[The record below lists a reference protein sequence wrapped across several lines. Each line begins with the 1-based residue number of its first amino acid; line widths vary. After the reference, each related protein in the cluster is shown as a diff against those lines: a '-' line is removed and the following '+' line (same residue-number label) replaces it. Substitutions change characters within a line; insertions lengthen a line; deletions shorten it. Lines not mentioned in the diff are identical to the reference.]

1 MEMLVG
7 IKHIFW
13 FVSLCSA
20 AIHGDSHQRMRVEKS
35 PPVWGFLAEK
45 VVLPCHFSTLSTSVP
60 LPNSALTT
68 TITLTTT
75 SKSVTGTPVDHLRIK
90 WTKLEGDTE
99 ATVLVAQDGVIKIGP
114 DYRGRVSV
122 PSHPEGV
129 GNASLTVVK
138 LRASDAGVYRCE
150 VMHGIEDT
158 QDTVFLD
165 VFGVVFHYR
174 ASTSRYSFNFER
186 AKQACKDTGATI
198 ATVEQL
204 TAAYEDGFEQC
215 DAGWLADQ
223 TVRYPIT
230 RPREGCHGDKI
241 GKPGIRTYGLRDP
254 TETYDVYCYVDKLEG
269 EVFYPPISTKL
280 TLQEAKKE
288 CEKLGAVL
296 ASPGQLHAAWREGL
310 DHCDFGWLSDG
321 SARYPISVPR
331 MQCGRGSL
339 GVRTMYRFIN
349 QTEYPLPTQK
359 LGAFCFKGQDP
370 TTDPTEML
378 QTSLPTVTVSI
389 MGSTTQI
396 TDYDVDDLSQSINQ
410 VDAVPDRGV
419 PHLTQLPPL
428 PTMKSIS
435 PQLDITAD
443 IASTEAGS
451 RGEADISEAVTQQ
464 MTVVQEPSISKQDTN
479 KLAVVYKELKEG
491 STEREGT
498 VITALA
504 TSDTPVNKTT
514 VSMTEETLVTA
525 ESTIRITEE
534 EGKSATAEDFSTQ
547 PVIQSPLSGTKGNRS
562 ASAPPINVIVID
574 MKYNVS
580 ADHIAG
586 IIGEGVP
593 LDSQFSFFPKPTT
606 SSLES
611 KHGLISEDFDEV
623 PSSSFTTNPVLT
635 FINGKHELNFK
646 AETEETLE
654 AIGAQFETASPIVSK
669 EKLEEPEIAVITSS
683 AVVTELSSSESILHD
698 TVTTSEIPQILTT
711 KILLDETPVYESISK
726 TSTFDEGFGRHP
738 KDDELPPPVGSA
750 YYVLPTT
757 AFYSQEEVVTDESEI
772 PELEKTSTTVSI
784 EFPTKI
790 PFMEFAITTSHSNF
804 DRERQSYT
812 DDYEGSTSSA
822 EDGSAQYQY
831 SLKGSKPSPPPAI
844 TVSSLLSTV
853 SPKAIDS
860 TTLSQTVTLISPSTE
875 GKITSLFSISKENA
889 MPGWVTSD
897 TKTEVDDVK
906 GTEIPLSVP
915 ESEMVKSTVF
925 SITKDENHS
934 EQPAETFSREKALTA
949 TTVQSHFIHQTA
961 VTEKTFTDAAV
972 RKQFEGS
979 ARSETVSKLT
989 TQSPLSVVTSISTI
1003 DQERSAR
1010 SKFTAVDHK
1019 TTTPISE
1026 DHTSEATVLTATFS
1040 TLFTEQVL
1048 TSTPEHVQEHV
1059 KVVTQH
1065 FATEEF
1071 LTSPVQA
1078 TTAMPFDE
1086 DFDGVGSLS
1095 VVAVR
1100 PHKKK
1105 VTTVDTHA
1113 GADNVTTVVGHTV
1126 DLPDF
1131 TLCVVNICDN
1141 GGTCFFNGKSNICLC
1156 MPGFTGDNCEND
1168 IDECQSNPC
1177 RNGATCI
1184 DGHNSFTCVC
1194 LPSYSGAL
1202 CEQDTETCDFGWHKF
1217 QSHCYKYFTHRRT
1230 WDAAERECRLHGA
1243 HLASVLSHEEQ
1254 LFVNRLGHD
1263 YQWIGLNDKMF
1274 ENDFHWTDGSAMQ
1287 YENWRQG
1294 QPDSFFST
1302 GEDCVVMIW
1311 HEAGQWNDVP
1321 CNYHLTFTCK
1331 KGTVACS
1338 QPPIVKDAHIFGSIK
1353 PRYEI
1358 NSLVRYHCKD
1368 GFIQRHVP
1376 TIRCRPDGHWDKP
1389 KIICMKPSTYQKTY
1403 SQYYQANN
1411 KNRYNG
1417 WVQQNWGKK
1426 GEQTKH

>member
-1 MEMLVG
+1 MEMSVG

-20 AIHGDSHQRMRVEKS
+20 VTLEDSHQRMRVAKS

-45 VVLPCHFSTLSTSVP
+45 VVLPCHFSTLSSVP
-60 LPNSALTT
+60 LPNASLTT
-68 TITLTTT
+68 TITLSTT
-75 SKSVTGTPVDHLRIK
+75 SKSVTGTPIDHLRIK

-99 ATVLVAQDGVIKIGP
+99 ATVMVAQNGVIKIGP

-122 PSHPEGV
+122 PSHSDDV
-129 GNASLTVVK
+129 GDASLTVVK

-174 ASTSRYSFNFER
+174 ASTNRYNFNFER
-186 AKQACKDTGATI
+186 AKQACKDAGATI

-241 GKPGIRTYGLRDP
+241 GKPGIRTYGHRDP
-254 TETYDVYCYVDKLEG
+254 TETYDVYCYVDKLKG
-269 EVFYPPISTKL
+269 EVFYPPISSKL

-310 DHCDFGWLSDG
+310 DRCDFGWLSDG

-331 MQCGRGSL
+331 MQCGRGLL

-370 TTDPTEML
+370 TTDPTAML
-378 QTSLPTVTVSI
+378 QTSLPTVSI
-389 MGSTTQI
+389 ASMASTTQF
-396 TDYDVDDLSQSINQ
+396 TDSDVDDFSQSINQ
-410 VDAVPDRGV
+410 VHAVPDRGV
-419 PHLTQLPPL
+419 PHLTQLHPL

-443 IASTEAGS
+443 ITSTEAGS

-464 MTVVQEPSISKQDTN
+464 MTVVQEPSITKQDTN
-479 KLAVVYKELKEG
+479 KLAVVYKKPKEG

-498 VITALA
+498 AIKAVA
-504 TSDTPVNKTT
+504 DETT
-514 VSMTEETLVTA
+514 VSKTEETLVTA
-525 ESTIRITEE
+525 VSAIRIREE
-534 EGKSATAEDFSTQ
+534 EDKIEEDFSTQ
-547 PVIQSPLSGTKGNRS
+547 PVIESPLSGTKGNRS
-562 ASAPPINVIVID
+562 ASAPLINVIVID
-574 MKYNVS
+574 MNNNVS
-580 ADHIAG
+580 ADHITG
-586 IIGEGVP
+586 LIGEGIP
-593 LDSQFSFFPKPTT
+593 LDSKFSFFPKPTT
-606 SSLES
+606 SSLEN
-611 KHGLISEDFDEV
+611 KHDLISEDFDEV

-635 FINGKHELNFK
+635 FINGKHELNLK
-646 AETEETLE
+646 ADTEETLE
-654 AIGAQFETASPIVSK
+654 ARGDQFETASPIVSE
-669 EKLEEPEIAVITSS
+669 EKLEEPETEVITSS
-683 AVVTELSSSESILHD
+683 AVVTELSSPESNLHD
-698 TVTTSEIPQILTT
+698 TVTTSEIIQILTSKMT
-711 KILLDETPVYESISK
+711 LDETSVYDSISK
-726 TSTFDEGFGRHP
+726 TSIFDEGYP
-738 KDDELPPPVGSA
+738 KDDELPPPVGST
-750 YYVLPTT
+750 YNTLPTT
-757 AFYSQEEVVTDESEI
+757 ASYSQEEVVTDESEI
-772 PELEKTSTTVSI
+772 PELE
-784 EFPTKI
+784 FPTKT
-790 PFMEFAITTSHSNF
+790 PFMEYAITTSHSTF
-804 DRERQSYT
+804 HRERQSFP

-831 SLKGSKPSPPPAI
+831 SLKGSKPSPPPAF
-844 TVSSLLSTV
+844 TLSSLLSTV
-853 SPKAIDS
+853 SSKPIDS
-860 TTLSQTVTLISPSTE
+860 TPLSQTVTMISPSTE
-875 GKITSLFSISKENA
+875 GKSIFSISKENA
-889 MPGWVTSD
+889 IPGQVASD

-915 ESEMVKSTVF
+915 ESEMIKSTVF

-934 EQPAETFSREKALTA
+934 EQPTEIFSRETTA
-949 TTVQSHFIHQTA
+949 QSHFIHQIA
-961 VTEKTFTDAAV
+961 ASENSFTDAAV
-972 RKQFEGS
+972 RKQFEGPT
-979 ARSETVSKLT
+979 RIKTVSKLT
-989 TQSPLSVVTSISTI
+989 TQSP
-1003 DQERSAR
+1003 
-1010 SKFTAVDHK
+1010 
-1019 TTTPISE
+1019 TTTPVSE
-1026 DHTSEATVLTATFS
+1026 DYMSDTTVLTATFS
-1040 TLFTEQVL
+1040 TFSTEQVL
-1048 TSTPEHVQEHV
+1048 ISTPKHVQKHI
-1059 KVVTQH
+1059 KVVTHH
-1065 FATEEF
+1065 FSTEES
-1071 LTSPVQA
+1071 LISPVQA
-1078 TTAMPFDE
+1078 TTAVPFEE
-1086 DFDGVGSLS
+1086 DFDGAGSLS
-1095 VVAVR
+1095 VFAVP
-1100 PHKKK
+1100 PHKKEVTK
-1105 VTTVDTHA
+1105 VESHA
-1113 GADNVTTVVGHTV
+1113 GANNVTTVVGHTV

-1131 TLCVVNICDN
+1131 TLCAVNICAN
-1141 GGTCFFNGKSNICLC
+1141 GGTCFFNGKSNVCLC
-1156 MPGFTGDNCEND
+1156 VPGFIGDHCEND

-1184 DGHNSFTCVC
+1184 DGPNSFTCVC
-1194 LPSYSGAL
+1194 LPSYSGSR

-1353 PRYEI
+1353 SRYEI

-1389 KIICMKPSTYQKTY
+1389 KIICMKSSTYQKTY
-1403 SQYYQANN
+1403 SQYYHANN
-1411 KNRYNG
+1411 KELYSG
-1417 WVQQNWGKK
+1417 WVQQNWSKK
-1426 GEQTKH
+1426 GEQTRH

>member
-20 AIHGDSHQRMRVEKS
+20 VTHEDSLQWMRVEKS

-68 TITLTTT
+68 TITLSTT
-75 SKSVTGTPVDHLRIK
+75 SKSITGTPIDHLRIK
-90 WTKLEGDTE
+90 WTKLEGNTE
-99 ATVLVAQDGVIKIGP
+99 ATVLVAQNGVIKIGP

-122 PSHPEGV
+122 PSHPEDV
-129 GNASLTVVK
+129 GDASLTVVK

-158 QDTVFLD
+158 QDTVILD

-174 ASTSRYSFNFER
+174 ASTSRYNFNFER
-186 AKQACKDTGATI
+186 AKQACKDAGATI

-241 GKPGIRTYGLRDP
+241 GKPGIRTYGRRDP
-254 TETYDVYCYVDKLEG
+254 TETYDVYCYVDKLKG
-269 EVFYPPISTKL
+269 EVFYPPISTKF

-288 CEKLGAVL
+288 CEKFGAVL

-310 DHCDFGWLSDG
+310 DRCDFGWLSDG

-331 MQCGRGSL
+331 MQCGRGLL

-370 TTDPTEML
+370 TIDPTEIL
-378 QTSLPTVTVSI
+378 QTSLPTVAIAS
-389 MGSTTQI
+389 MASTTQFI
-396 TDYDVDDLSQSINQ
+396 DYDVDNFSQSINQ
-410 VDAVPDRGV
+410 VHAVPDRRV
-419 PHLTQLPPL
+419 PHLTQLHPL

-443 IASTEAGS
+443 ISSTEAGI
-451 RGEADISEAVTQQ
+451 RGETDISERVTQQ

-479 KLAVVYKELKEG
+479 KLAVVYKKPKEG
-491 STEREGT
+491 STKT
-498 VITALA
+498 IAIKALA
-504 TSDTPVNKTT
+504 DETT
-514 VSMTEETLVTA
+514 ISMTEETLVTA
-525 ESTIRITEE
+525 ESAIRIREE
-534 EGKSATAEDFSTQ
+534 EGKTANTEDFSTQ
-547 PVIQSPLSGTKGNRS
+547 PVFESPLSGTEGNRS

-574 MKYNVS
+574 MNNNVS

-586 IIGEGVP
+586 IIGEGIP
-593 LDSQFSFFPKPTT
+593 LDS
-606 SSLES
+606 
-611 KHGLISEDFDEV
+611 
-623 PSSSFTTNPVLT
+623 NPVLT
-635 FINGKHELNFK
+635 FINGKHELNLK

-654 AIGAQFETASPIVSK
+654 ARGDQFETASPIVSE
-669 EKLEEPEIAVITSS
+669 EKLEEIEVITSS
-683 AVVTELSSSESILHD
+683 AVVTELSSPESNLHD
-698 TVTTSEIPQILTT
+698 TVTTSEIPQILTS
-711 KILLDETPVYESISK
+711 KILLDETSVYDSISK
-726 TSTFDEGFGRHP
+726 TSTFDEGHP
-738 KDDELPPPVGSA
+738 KDDELPSPVDSA
-750 YYVLPTT
+750 YNALPKT
-757 AFYSQEEVVTDESEI
+757 ASYSQEEVVTDESEI
-772 PELEKTSTTVSI
+772 PEFK
-784 EFPTKI
+784 FPTKT
-790 PFMEFAITTSHSNF
+790 PFMEYAITTSHSTF
-804 DRERQSYT
+804 HRERQSYP

-831 SLKGSKPSPPPAI
+831 SLKGSKPSPPPAF
-844 TVSSLLSTV
+844 TLSSLLSTV
-853 SPKAIDS
+853 SSKPIDS
-860 TTLSQTVTLISPSTE
+860 TPLSQTVTMISPNTE
-875 GKITSLFSISKENA
+875 GKMFSISKENA
-889 MPGWVTSD
+889 MPGWVESD

-915 ESEMVKSTVF
+915 ESEMVKSIVF
-925 SITKDENHS
+925 SITEYENHS
-934 EQPAETFSREKALTA
+934 EQPTETFSRETTA
-949 TTVQSHFIHQTA
+949 QLHFIHQIA
-961 VTEKTFTDAAV
+961 ASENTFTDAAI
-972 RKQFEGS
+972 RKQFEGHT
-979 ARSETVSKLT
+979 RSETVSKLI
-989 TQSPLSVVTSISTI
+989 TQSPP
-1003 DQERSAR
+1003 
-1010 SKFTAVDHK
+1010 
-1019 TTTPISE
+1019 TTPVSE
-1026 DHTSEATVLTATFS
+1026 DYTSEVTVLTASFS
-1040 TLFTEQVL
+1040 KFSTEQVL
-1048 TSTPEHVQEHV
+1048 ISTPEHAQKHV
-1059 KVVTQH
+1059 KVVTHH
-1065 FATEEF
+1065 FTTEES

-1078 TTAMPFDE
+1078 TTAMPFEE
-1086 DFDGVGSLS
+1086 DLDDTGSLS
-1095 VVAVR
+1095 IFAVP
-1100 PHKKK
+1100 PHKKEVTK
-1105 VTTVDTHA
+1105 VEPHA
-1113 GADNVTTVVGHTV
+1113 GAHNVTTVVEHTV

-1131 TLCVVNICDN
+1131 TLCAVNICAN

-1156 MPGFTGDNCEND
+1156 VPGFTGDHCEND

-1184 DGHNSFTCVC
+1184 DGLNSFTCVC

-1321 CNYHLTFTCK
+1321 CNYHLTFICK

-1376 TIRCRPDGHWDKP
+1376 TIRCRTDGHWDKP
-1389 KIICMKPSTYQKTY
+1389 KIICIQSSTYQKTY

-1411 KNRYNG
+1411 KERYNG
-1417 WVQQNWGKK
+1417 WVQQNWGEK
-1426 GEQTKH
+1426 GEQTRH